1 MSFAVFRKYQ
11 KPLLW
16 AAVIF
21 SVLIFATFSG
31 FGDLKAL
38 LTQQDMSQ
46 PYGIFEVRSSG
57 ATRQVGLDEFA
68 AVRQDLNRLSWL
80 QGSREG
86 VSDAEVWG
94 FIIRKAEAEGAG
106 LSVAD
111 GDVGDLVKS
120 MVASLSGGAP
130 VTRELYERF
139 WRDQLQFASAREM
152 ERFLRDLLLG
162 LRWMD
167 QEVQAAG
174 VLAADEIYLRW
185 RADHELFDL
194 EAVVVADADPAT
206 LPDPTP
212 EQLQKHWDDM
222 EPALRAARFQDPRR
236 IDLIYAW
243 APLAAGEG
251 GFPDELLAAQ
261 AEPDAQQVLS
271 RFGAVGSDRWP
282 DATEPD
288 EAMRA
293 ELARELKVIAA
304 AQAAKAAFEA
314 GNERTPEAFRTAFE
328 AAGFRVEDPEGLLGS
343 DEIKA
348 LPQVGNDM
356 LAAWLASV
364 QPGNLHLAYPFGSQA
379 HVALVLVTAEQ
390 ASRPL
395 EFAEAHDKLLADWK
409 ESRRDAAVR
418 DWRAALRTAARAL
431 PECAAAIQ
439 PLLDAAA
446 TRADEAV
453 AALPADAT
461 EEQRASARRQVL
473 DLAEA
478 SEIAPRVAEF
488 EGQVWASVP
497 RPEGARVVELA
508 GVPKSY
514 AHNPDGPEEATS
526 VERLLKTNSSVFRLA
541 VGAVSEPIRHLA
553 GSQSA
558 VVLVK
563 ARSFPPQ
570 AGMLADDEGLK
581 TARSALAAERRR
593 DARMALAGEPLVASR
608 NLRVFELQTRG
619 DTLPE
624 TPPDA

>member
-38 LTQQDMSQ
+38 LTQQDLSQ

-57 ATRQVGLDEFA
+57 EQRQVGLDEFA
-68 AVRQDLNRLSWL
+68 SVRQDLNRLYWI
-80 QGSREG
+80 QGAREG
-86 VSDAEVWG
+86 ADDADVWG
-94 FIIRKAEAEGAG
+94 FIIRKAEAQGAG
-106 LSVAD
+106 MRVAD
-111 GDVGDLVKS
+111 PDVGE
-120 MVASLSGGAP
+120 VAKAMARSANGGLP
-130 VTRELYERF
+130 VTAEVYDRF

-152 ERFLRDLLLG
+152 ESFLRDFLLG
-162 LRWMD
+162 LRWAE

-185 RADHELFDL
+185 RADHELFDY
-194 EAVVVADADPAT
+194 EAVVVADADPAA
-206 LPDPTP
+206 LPDPTAD
-212 EQLQKHWDDM
+212 ELQAHWDGM
-222 EPALRAARFQDPRR
+222 APELRAVRFQDPRR
-236 IDLIYAW
+236 VDVIYAW

-251 GFPDELLAAQ
+251 ALPDDKLAAQ
-261 AEPDAQQVLS
+261 PEPDEQQVLG
-271 RFGAVGSDRWP
+271 RFGMVGSDRWP
-282 DATEPD
+282 DAKEPD

-293 ELARELKVIAA
+293 ELVRELKVIAA
-304 AQAAKAAFEA
+304 VQAAKAAFEA
-314 GNERTPEAFRTAFE
+314 GTERTPEAFRAAME
-328 AAGFRVEDPEGLLGS
+328 AAGLRVEDPEGLLGS

-364 QPGNLHLAYPFGSQA
+364 QPGNLHLAYPYGSQA

-395 EFAEAHDKLLADWK
+395 EFAEARDKLVADWK
-409 ESRRDAAVR
+409 EARRDAAVR
-418 DWRAALRTAARAL
+418 EWRDALRAAARAL

-446 TRADEAV
+446 QRAEEAV

-461 EEQRASARRQVL
+461 EEQRAEARKQVL
-473 DLAEA
+473 DQAEA
-478 SEIAPRVAEF
+478 AEIAPRVAEF
-488 EGQVWASVP
+488 EGQVWDGVP
-497 RPEGARVVELA
+497 RPAGAQQLDFA
-508 GVPKSY
+508 GVSKAY
-514 AHNPDGPEEATS
+514 ARNPGGPEEATS
-526 VERLLKTNSSVFRLA
+526 VERLLKTSPLVFRLA
-541 VGAVSEPIRHLA
+541 VGAVSEPIRHAA

-558 VVLVK
+558 VVRVK

-570 AGMLADDEGLK
+570 DGMLADEEGLNA
-581 TARSALAAERRR
+581 ARRALAAERRR
-593 DARMALAGEPLVASR
+593 DAQMALTGDLLAASR
-608 NLRVFELQTRG
+608 NLRVFELQTRTP
-619 DTLPE
+619 DLPE
-624 TPPDA
+624 IPPDA

>member
-106 LSVAD
+106 LAVAD

-120 MVASLSGGAP
+120 MVGSLSGGAP

-194 EAVVVADADPAT
+194 EALVVADADPAA
-206 LPDPTP
+206 LPDPTT
-212 EQLQKHWDDM
+212 EQLQAHWDGM

-236 IDLIYAW
+236 IDLVYAW

-251 GFPDELLAAQ
+251 GFPDAQLAAQ
-261 AEPDAQQVLS
+261 PEPDAQQVLS
-271 RFGAVGSDRWP
+271 RFGVVGSDRWP

-288 EAMRA
+288 DAMRA

-314 GNERTPEAFRTAFE
+314 GPERTPEAFRTALE

-364 QPGNLHLAYPFGSQA
+364 QPGNLHLSYPFGSQA

-395 EFAEAHDKLLADWK
+395 EFAEARDKLVSDWK
-409 ESRRDAAVR
+409 ESRRDAALR
-418 DWRAALRTAARAL
+418 DWRAALRAAARAL

-439 PLLDAAA
+439 PLLDAAVA
-446 TRADEAV
+446 RADEAV
-453 AALPADAT
+453 AALPAEAT
-461 EEQRASARRQVL
+461 EEQRAEARRQVL

-478 SEIAPRVAEF
+478 AEIAPRVAEF
-488 EGQVWASVP
+488 EGQVWAGVP
-497 RPEGARVVELA
+497 RPEGARVLELA

-514 AHNPDGPEEATS
+514 ARNPDGPEEATS
-526 VERLLKTNSSVFRLA
+526 VERLIKTNSAVFRLA

-570 AGMLADDEGLK
+570 AGMLADEEGLK

-593 DARMALAGEPLVASR
+593 DARMSLAGEPLVASR
-608 NLRVFELQTRG
+608 NLRVFELQSRAE
-619 DTLPE
+619 TLPE